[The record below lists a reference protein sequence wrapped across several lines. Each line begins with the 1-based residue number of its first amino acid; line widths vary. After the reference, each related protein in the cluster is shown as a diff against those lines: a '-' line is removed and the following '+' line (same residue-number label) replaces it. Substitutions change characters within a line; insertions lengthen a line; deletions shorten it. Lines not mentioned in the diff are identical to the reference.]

1 MATDTDAQPTTIERG
16 RRKVREGLVVS
27 DSMDKT
33 VIVVIREQKPHPLYK
48 KVVQR
53 RTRLKVHDEANS
65 CGVGD
70 RVQIMETRPLS
81 KDKRWRLLEIL
92 EKAK

>member
-1 MATDTDAQPTTIERG
+1 MAEQVTATVSRG

-27 DSMDKT
+27 DGMAQT
-33 VIVVIREQKPHPLYK
+33 VVVVVQELKPHPLYK
-48 KVVQR
+48 KVVRR
-53 RTRLKVHDEANS
+53 RTRLKAHDQENQ

-70 RVQIMETRPLS
+70 RVRLVETRPLS
-81 KDKRWRLLEIL
+81 KDKRWRVAEIL